1 MWNFNLLFPKIA
13 IKQVSV
19 GKKILL
25 SWWTSFS
32 PRLLSMTPFN
42 CPCALGCPE
51 LCLCPRRPWGSL
63 CPRMLCGLPVSQEAL
78 EIFACVPGG
87 PVVPR
92 VPGLPLV
99 FPVPEAVGALAKSGP
114 GALWGFAVPSGLGS
128 IPVLGSWDAPVKT
141 IKAPCCARI
150 SIPWSLV
157 GNVSFYKFELFSLLQ
172 KHPLD
177 R

>member
-1 MWNFNLLFPKIA
+1 MDLI
-13 IKQVSV
+13 Q
-19 GKKILL
+19 
-25 SWWTSFS
+25 S
-32 PRLLSMTPFN
+32 PAAVHDSLQL
-42 CPCALGCPE
+42 
-51 LCLCPRRPWGSL
+51 SL
-63 CPRMLCGLPVSQEAL
+63 CPRMPWALPVSQEAL
-78 EIFACVPGG
+78 RFSVSQDALWFACVPGG